1 MTEDIERIIRDWLE
15 TAEDLGKT
23 GALIGDSTRDP
34 QKKKLSFCIAREIL
48 VQCQEISA
56 AANDLI
62 KSMRDIRE
70 YAEGSE
76 NTQKVKTLRRR

>member
-1 MTEDIERIIRDWLE
+1 MTEDIEREIRDWLE

-23 GALIGDSTRDP
+23 GTFIGDSTRDP

-48 VQCQEISA
+48 VQCQEIST

-62 KSMRDIRE
+62 KSMRDIRQYTE
-70 YAEGSE
+70 ESE
-76 NTQKVKTLRRR
+76 TAQKVKTLRRR